1 MKNRLWITGIALA
14 GLLWPHA
21 GRALEFGIHDQL
33 EVGARIT
40 YFQLKDDER
49 GIRNNWDLQRNFI
62 GSIWGLEE
70 KQSYI
75 PKPYVQYAIIKYAGV
90 GLSYDELTV
99 KTVDWGNLEGTVKGG
114 DGDCMIRGPVVYV
127 FGRYPNSTRFTP
139 FAELGYIYYFA
150 DFEEDPAWA
159 AVGPGYRF
167 EVDDTGSQYVAA
179 GCDIRIKG
187 QWQAG
192 IYFRQLYNAD
202 VDARAYFS
210 PGPRVGRSG
219 SFPFD
224 SRQFGLELSYRF

>member
-114 DGDCMIRGPVVYV
+114 DGDCVIRGPAVYV
-127 FGRYPNSTRFTP
+127 FGRYPNSTWFTP
-139 FAELGYIYYFA
+139 FIELGYVKYFA
-150 DFEEDPAWA
+150 DFKETAAWA
-159 AVGPGYRF
+159 AVAPGYRF
-167 EVDDTGSQYVAA
+167 EVDDTESHYFAA
-179 GCDIRIKG
+179 GCDVRITD

-192 IYFRQLYNAD
+192 IYYRRLYDAH
-202 VDARAYFS
+202 VDARAYFT
-210 PGPRVGRSG
+210 PGPQVGRYG

-224 SRQFGLELSYRF
+224 SRQFGVGVSYRF